1 MSKYQ
6 NILVGIDG
14 SKQSEMAL
22 DKAINL
28 AVQSDATLSMVSVIN
43 GERFPNTSTIGFGFI
58 DRNVYDQAVEQMEK
72 QLAKYKEKA
81 QKSGVK
87 EVNTEVSIGNAKVV
101 LATEYPKKH
110 NVDLIVAG
118 ATGLNFIG
126 RMIVGST
133 ATFVI
138 REAPCDVIIVKT
150 DNDNQPVD
158 LAKTTYPQ
166 I

>member
-87 EVNTEVSIGNAKVV
+87 EINTEVSIGNAKVV

-150 DNDNQPVD
+150 DKDNQPVD

>member
-58 DRNVYDQAVEQMEK
+58 DRDVYDQEVEQMEK

>member
-58 DRNVYDQAVEQMEK
+58 DRDVYDQAVEQMEK